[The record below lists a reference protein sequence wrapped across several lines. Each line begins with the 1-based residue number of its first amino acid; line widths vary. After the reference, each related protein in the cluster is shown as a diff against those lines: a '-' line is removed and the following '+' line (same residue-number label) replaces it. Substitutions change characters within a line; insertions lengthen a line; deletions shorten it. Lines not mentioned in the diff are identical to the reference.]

1 MGVSV
6 NEHIESLYLTG
17 VSTLA
22 SAKHLEKLLLTLR
35 NSKTLQF
42 LGIGGIG
49 FDEKAIG
56 LIKKLLFKS
65 MPLRSI
71 DL

>member
-6 NEHIESLYLTG
+6 NEHIDTLYLTG
-17 VSTLA
+17 VSPL
-22 SAKHLEKLLLTLR
+22 SNSKHLEKLLVTLR

-42 LGIGGIG
+42 LGLGGIG
-49 FDEKAIG
+49 FDERAIA